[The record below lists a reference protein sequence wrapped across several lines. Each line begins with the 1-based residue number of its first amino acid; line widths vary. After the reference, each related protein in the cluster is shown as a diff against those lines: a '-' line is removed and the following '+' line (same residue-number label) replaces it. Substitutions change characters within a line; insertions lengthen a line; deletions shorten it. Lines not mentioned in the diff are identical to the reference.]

1 MRTTIVLMVNSIT
14 ELGGAARVAHTLA
27 AGLDERGYRV
37 ILVGL
42 ETAPEPR
49 DLDLHARYERV
60 TLLDQPVPSAADEQ
74 ERADADDVIRLALAA
89 LLDSVEPGFI
99 ITTQVWCKE
108 MLDRVPHVGWTVI
121 GQYHSSFEAAER
133 SGDIDRLLAS
143 YSDARLV
150 TMLTQVDAL
159 AMRARGL
166 PRSVAMANPVAFWP
180 QVLASGDDRVITYLG
195 RLSPEKAPNLLADA
209 WGLIAHRHPDWSL
222 QFVGSGP
229 MVEEIRTRALPR
241 CVVVPPVDDP
251 ADVLLHSGIL
261 ALPSLVEGFPLSL
274 LEAMAC
280 GVPVVAADSSSGVRG
295 LVDDGRTGILTV
307 RGDVQDLAEALDRL
321 MDDAHL
327 RRTLAAHARSE
338 VRAYRLPEILDRWEA
353 VLASL

>member
-1 MRTTIVLMVNSIT
+1 MTTIVLMVNAIT

-27 AGLDERGYRV
+27 AGLDERGHRV
-37 ILVGL
+37 LLVGL
-42 ETAPEPR
+42 ETAAQPR
-49 DLDLHARYERV
+49 DLDPQARYQRV
-60 TLLDQPVPSAADEQ
+60 TLLDRPVPSATEEQ
-74 ERADADDVIRLALAA
+74 ERAEADAVIVEELAA
-89 LLDSVEPGFI
+89 LLASVEPGFI

-108 MLDRVPHVGWTVI
+108 MLDRVPHEGWTVI
-121 GQYHSSFEAAER
+121 GQYHSSFEAAEQ

-143 YSDARLV
+143 YADARMV
-150 TMLTQVDAL
+150 TMLTQSDAL

-209 WGLIAHRHPDWSL
+209 WDLIADRHPDWRL

-229 MVEEIRTRALPR
+229 MADEILVRSLPR
-241 CVVVPPVDDP
+241 CTVLPPTDDP

-280 GVPVVAADSSSGVRG
+280 GVPVVAADASSGVRA

-307 RGDVQDLAEALDRL
+307 RGDVQDLADALHRL
-321 MDDAHL
+321 MDDAQL
-327 RRTLAAHARSE
+327 RRALAAHARSE
-338 VRAYRLPEILDRWEA
+338 ARTYRLPEILDRWEA
-353 VLASL
+353 ALASL